1 MLANARPFIDSQI
14 IFLLSIMVDAE
25 IKQDR
30 ALSGQLVVGIITVS
44 IDYAIGPVK
53 VFLVP
58 LLKYVYE

>member
-1 MLANARPFIDSQI
+1 
-14 IFLLSIMVDAE
+14 MVDAE

-30 ALSGQLVVGIITVS
+30 ALSSQLVVGIITVS
-44 IDYAIGPVK
+44 TDYAIGPVK